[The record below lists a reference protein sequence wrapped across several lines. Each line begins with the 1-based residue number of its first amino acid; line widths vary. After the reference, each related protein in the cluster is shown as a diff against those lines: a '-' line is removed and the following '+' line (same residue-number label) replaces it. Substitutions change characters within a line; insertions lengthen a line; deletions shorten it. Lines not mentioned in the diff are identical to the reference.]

1 MNLAVNGMAGAVSA
15 LPDSISARAL
25 AGCWGI
31 ARCPFGDVMR
41 VVSYLCSARCGPSNG
56 LI

>member
-31 ARCPFGDVMR
+31 ARCPFWGRNARGFLLV
-41 VVSYLCSARCGPSNG
+41 LSAVRS
-56 LI
+56 